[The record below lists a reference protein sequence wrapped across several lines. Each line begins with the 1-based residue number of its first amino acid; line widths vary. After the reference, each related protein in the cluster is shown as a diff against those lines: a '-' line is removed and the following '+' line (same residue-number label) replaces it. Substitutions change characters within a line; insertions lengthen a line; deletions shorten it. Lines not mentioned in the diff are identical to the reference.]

1 MVPIKVRSVEEAIAQ
16 HAAQNPHHTALVV
29 EGGATM
35 NYQQINEAINHV
47 VQQLGDVK
55 GHYVPF
61 QATCSADSVVLYF
74 AIHRKGGVAV
84 PLDKDMPQPLFNN
97 FKQQLAASSPC
108 PIDTADVLFTTGT
121 TGQPK
126 GVIVSHKAMVA
137 NAENLIEAQGY
148 HPSLTFVINGPL
160 NHVGSLSK
168 LYTSFLTGAVVSLID
183 GVKNIDRLLD
193 VIEHA
198 EESVAT
204 FLVPASIRML
214 MSFAANRVQQLA
226 SKIEFIETGAAPITQ
241 ADMEQLCA
249 LLPTSRLFNTY
260 ASTET
265 GIIATHNF
273 NHTNACIAGCV
284 GRAMRHS
291 SISINEEGRVE
302 CSGDTLMTGYWNET
316 ASNAPLQPL
325 DIISTND
332 LGSFDARGRLNIK
345 GRIDD
350 VINVG
355 GYKIAPTEVEAC
367 AMDSGMVSDCICI
380 TCQHAIIGT
389 VLHLLVVPCSKSF
402 DKRQLYKW
410 LKVRLE
416 AYKLPQDIRIV
427 NHVERTFNGKLNR
440 KAYMRSM

>member
-1 MVPIKVRSVEEAIAQ
+1 MVSIKVRSVEEAIAQ
-16 HAAQNPHHTALVV
+16 HATHTPFHKALVV
-29 EGGATM
+29 EGGTTM
-35 NYQQINEAINHV
+35 NYQQLNEAINHV
-47 VQQLGDVK
+47 VQQLGNVK

-61 QATCSADSVVLYF
+61 KATCSADSVVLYF

-84 PLDKDMPQPLFNN
+84 PLDKDMTQPLFNSV
-97 FKQQLAASSPC
+97 KQRLSESSSC
-108 PIDTADVLFTTGT
+108 PINTADVLFTTGT

-168 LYTSFLTGAVVSLID
+168 LYTSFLAGATVSLID
-183 GVKNIDRLLD
+183 GVKNLDRLLN
-193 VIEHA
+193 VMEQA
-198 EESVAT
+198 EGSVAT

-214 MSFAANRVQQLA
+214 MTFAADRVRQLA

-241 ADMEQLCA
+241 TDMEQLCA

-273 NHTNACIAGCV
+273 NHSDACIAGCV
-284 GRAMRHS
+284 GRVMRHS
-291 SISINEEGRVE
+291 FISINEEGIVE

-316 ASNAPLQPL
+316 VSNTPLQPL

-332 LGSFDARGRLNIK
+332 LGYFDTYGRFNIK

-367 AMDSGMVSDCICI
+367 AMDSGMVSDCICV
-380 TCQHAIIGT
+380 TCQHAIIGN
-389 VLHLLVVPCSKSF
+389 VLHLLVVPCSVSF

-410 LKVRLE
+410 LKAHLE

-440 KAYMRSM
+440 KAYMRSV